1 MDLFDYDNFCCGRE
15 KGIGML
21 FGEGGTRFLASEVDG
36 TIGFLGQDVGW
47 IKGKRL
53 PKMNFSPGCRI
64 YDSKRL
70 CKVVHAWMNLCIG
83 NYSILSLSILLK
95 YFILPNVLRMTEN

>member
-1 MDLFDYDNFCCGRE
+1 MVIFVGRE

-21 FGEGGTRFLASEVDG
+21 FGEGGTRFLASEVDEA
-36 TIGFLGQDVGW
+36 IGFLGQDVGW

-53 PKMNFSPGCRI
+53 SKMNFSLGCRI

-70 CKVVHAWMNLCIG
+70 CKVVHVDESMYRKLFDTLFKC
-83 NYSILSLSILLK
+83 K